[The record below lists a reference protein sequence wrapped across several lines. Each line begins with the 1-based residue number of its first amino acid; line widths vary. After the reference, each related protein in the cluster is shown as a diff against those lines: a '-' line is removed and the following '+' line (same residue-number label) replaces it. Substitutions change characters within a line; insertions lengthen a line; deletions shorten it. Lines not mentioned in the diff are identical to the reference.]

1 MKTLMMVIFVI
12 GYILSVL
19 RSLTDK
25 PTAGAAALGLVC
37 MLVNFAG
44 IMTIIYLG

>member
-25 PTAGAAALGLVC
+25 LTAGAAALGISGKGC
-37 MLVNFAG
+37 RKSG
-44 IMTIIYLG
+44 

>member
-19 RSLTDK
+19 RSLMDK
-25 PTAGAAALGLVC
+25 PTAGAAALGIGLHS
-37 MLVNFAG
+37 
-44 IMTIIYLG
+44 YYSY